1 MHRHA
6 HIGRSGGWCPV
17 NGKWSG
23 HCASSGRSFVHLFVS
38 SCVDEQEWVAFGS
51 SCTWLLPHGRRD
63 NGPVPQP
70 TLYRPTMSISCKRGW
85 KQTHYQFT
93 IPWCSFHNVFANTLP
108 ASHPVQRLGS
118 TCTCTYIYEIGCRNA
133 YTRSLYSSA
142 DSHNIRKK
150 KNRWQDRKYFVS
162 SRTVQVMQNNERGA
176 EGTGTGTG
184 KSAVELSETTLALLF
199 CSCTFMCIV
208 KWDINC
214 RRYGDVY
221 DFPRAPGI
229 SLFKP
234 SSSSPTRVLRLLG
247 RAGSPLS
254 YSSPPFLVGL
264 GRKLFSP

>member
-1 MHRHA
+1 
-6 HIGRSGGWCPV
+6 
-17 NGKWSG
+17 
-23 HCASSGRSFVHLFVS
+23 
-38 SCVDEQEWVAFGS
+38 
-51 SCTWLLPHGRRD
+51 
-63 NGPVPQP
+63 
-70 TLYRPTMSISCKRGW
+70 
-85 KQTHYQFT
+85 
-93 IPWCSFHNVFANTLP
+93 
-108 ASHPVQRLGS
+108 
-118 TCTCTYIYEIGCRNA
+118 
-133 YTRSLYSSA
+133 
-142 DSHNIRKK
+142 
-150 KNRWQDRKYFVS
+150 
-162 SRTVQVMQNNERGA
+162 MQNNERGA

-254 YSSPPFLVGL
+254 YSSSPFLVGFGEESIQPL
-264 GRKLFSP
+264 NLINGQIPDEVSPRSNNYGDH